1 MSAPLSSYEETAPSW
16 LIWTALWIVYIVW
29 GSTYLAIRVT
39 VETLPPFLAGGVRFL
54 VAGAVLW
61 LWLLIRRG
69 PRAMRI
75 TLREFVSCTLV
86 GAALLFGG
94 NGLVMVAEQDVPSGL
109 ASLLI
114 ATVPL
119 WVVVLRKITGDR
131 ISNGTLIGV
140 GVGFVGVALLVLPGE
155 GATGGDT
162 LGVILLLVAALS
174 WATGSFI
181 AGKLPLPADPFTSTS
196 VQMLMGGLI
205 LTIAGVVTG
214 EVGDVNVAGF
224 STASIVALLYLIVI
238 GSWVAFTAYVWVL
251 QNAPISKV
259 ATYAYVNP
267 VIALF
272 LGWIILAERITPVM
286 LLGATVIVA
295 SVAGIVR
302 KESARHPDEK
312 VETSTAAFAGADA
325 S

>member
-1 MSAPLSSYEETAPSW
+1 
-16 LIWTALWIVYIVW
+16 
-29 GSTYLAIRVT
+29 
-39 VETLPPFLAGGVRFL
+39 
-54 VAGAVLW
+54 
-61 LWLLIRRG
+61 
-69 PRAMRI
+69 
-75 TLREFVSCTLV
+75 
-86 GAALLFGG
+86 
-94 NGLVMVAEQDVPSGL
+94 
-109 ASLLI
+109 
-114 ATVPL
+114 
-119 WVVVLRKITGDR
+119 
-131 ISNGTLIGV
+131 
-140 GVGFVGVALLVLPGE
+140 
-155 GATGGDT
+155 
-162 LGVILLLVAALS
+162 
-174 WATGSFI
+174 
-181 AGKLPLPADPFTSTS
+181 
-196 VQMLMGGLI
+196 
-205 LTIAGVVTG
+205 
-214 EVGDVNVAGF
+214 VNVAGF